1 MNAKH
6 KEKLDQFAINIEFL
20 LISVVQGVAL
30 GALATNASEPIASMQ
45 FEYWL
50 YVTSGFLFILNF
62 WSQAIIHTVSFI
74 DWPLDLPHNFLY
86 FLVSL
91 IEVMAFSHITNP
103 LLWFAFIS
111 AFFVAAIALYLF
123 DLSLIRK
130 HKTTFRGST
139 PKERLYNHMYVR
151 EKFELTAFLPAAL
164 IFNMLALLAIQQF
177 PQIFL
182 TNHYHM
188 LLIGLQV
195 LFGFIFLIDSMRN
208 FNKRSQ
214 LITNVAD

>member
-1 MNAKH
+1 MNKTR

-50 YVTSGFLFILNF
+50 YVGSGFLFILNF
-62 WSQAIIHTVSFI
+62 WSQAIIHTLSFI
-74 DWPLDLPHNFLY
+74 DWPLDMPHNFLY

-91 IEVMAFSHITNP
+91 IEVMAFSHITSP

-130 HKTTFRGST
+130 HQ
-139 PKERLYNHMYVR
+139 
-151 EKFELTAFLPAAL
+151 EKFNATQAQKQLYGHMFKRETFELSVFLPAAL
-164 IFNMLALLAIQQF
+164 IFNLIALAALKLF
-177 PQIFL
+177 PRVFL
-182 TNHYHM
+182 TNHNH
-188 LLIGLQV
+188 LILIGLQV
-195 LFGFIFLIDSMRN
+195 LFGLIFLIDSMRN

-214 LITNVAD
+214 LIANVAD